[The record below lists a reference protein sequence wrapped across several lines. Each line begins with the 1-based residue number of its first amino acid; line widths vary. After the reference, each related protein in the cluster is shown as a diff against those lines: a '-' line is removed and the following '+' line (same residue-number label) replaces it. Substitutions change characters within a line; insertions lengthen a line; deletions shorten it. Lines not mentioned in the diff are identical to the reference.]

1 MTDSDY
7 MMLALELA
15 ERGRGR
21 VHPNPM
27 VGAVVV
33 MDGKIIGKGYHEKY
47 GDFHGE
53 RNAILSCHKNP
64 AGATLYVTLE
74 PCCHHGKTPPCT
86 DIIIESGIRRV
97 VIGTPDPN
105 PLVAGKGINILKQHG
120 IEVVSGVM
128 EKECLRLNEVF
139 FHFIKNRTPYVV
151 MKYAMTMDGKTAAW
165 TGKSRW
171 ITGEIA
177 RRRVHEDRLR
187 YTAIMTG
194 VGTVLSDDPL
204 LTCRLGNSCPD
215 NEFSECNRNPVRII
229 CDTHLRTPLD
239 AQVVRTATQVRTII
253 ATGCTSTKRQLSYI
267 KAGCEILQVPLSAQN
282 PGAKA
287 DITNRLDLNRLME
300 QLGAMDIDSILLE
313 GGGTLNW
320 SAVSSGIV
328 QKVQAYIAP
337 KLLGGMGAPGPV
349 GGAGEESPAGAC
361 LLKPVR
367 FEQLGDDFYIESEV
381 IRHVHR
387 NC

>member
-33 MDGKIIGKGYHEKY
+33 MGGKIIGKGYHEKY

-64 AGATLYVTLE
+64 VGATLYVTLE

-204 LTCRLGNSCPD
+204 LT
-215 NEFSECNRNPVRII
+215 
-229 CDTHLRTPLD
+229 
-239 AQVVRTATQVRTII
+239 
-253 ATGCTSTKRQLSYI
+253 
-267 KAGCEILQVPLSAQN
+267 
-282 PGAKA
+282 
-287 DITNRLDLNRLME
+287 
-300 QLGAMDIDSILLE
+300 
-313 GGGTLNW
+313 
-320 SAVSSGIV
+320 
-328 QKVQAYIAP
+328 
-337 KLLGGMGAPGPV
+337 
-349 GGAGEESPAGAC
+349 
-361 LLKPVR
+361 
-367 FEQLGDDFYIESEV
+367 
-381 IRHVHR
+381 
-387 NC
+387 